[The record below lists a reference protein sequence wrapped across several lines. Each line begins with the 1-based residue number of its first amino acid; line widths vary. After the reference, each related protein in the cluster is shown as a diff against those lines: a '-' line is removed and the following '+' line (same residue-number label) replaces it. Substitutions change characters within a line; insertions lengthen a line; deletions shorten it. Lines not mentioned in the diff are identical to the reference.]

1 LKQIT
6 KTKVRNEEEDRVSD
20 VTVQNSMAT
29 IEEEN
34 T

>member
-6 KTKVRNEEEDRVSD
+6 KTKVRNEEEEKVSD
-20 VTVQNSMAT
+20 VTVQNRMAT
-29 IEEEN
+29 IEKEN